1 MSLTPFLEHEKLRSF
16 SYFLP
21 EPDSPIPGKWEA
33 SFWDMSAAPGGTTRC
48 LYVHFCFPC
57 ASGDIAHRVTGSN
70 GYYVDCI
77 CGGLVGMVSTL
88 SSSRRDRMCL
98 TCFEP
103 ILFSA
108 LQYFGFYSVP
118 WACTRSRLRAR
129 DGIPGSYDSDCCSIT
144 WCPFCYLAQALNH
157 LDIVDERRRVQRTAA
172 RAATLAA
179 EPRMQSALT
188 GSAQPGLALHAAVAE
203 GLPEP

>member
-1 MSLTPFLEHEKLRSF
+1 MSLTPFLEHEKLLSF

-33 SFWDMSAAPGGTTRC
+33 SFWDMSAAPGGATRC

-77 CGGLVGMVSTL
+77 CGGLVGMVSCPRKFL
-88 SSSRRDRMCL
+88 CL
-98 TCFEP
+98 TCFGRFEIP
-103 ILFSA
+103 FSS

-157 LDIVDERRRVQRTAA
+157 LDIVDERRRLQGAA
-172 RAATLAA
+172 MRAAASAA
-179 EPRMQSALT
+179 QPRMQSAPT
-188 GSAQPGLALHAAVAE
+188 GSAQPELALHAAVAE
-203 GLPEP
+203 GLPVP